1 MPTVGEP
8 EGGWRRAIRSVRFRI
23 TALATLIVVVVLAAT
38 GVALVVLQRGLLLS
52 AIDESLRQRADDLE
66 AVYGT
71 GGLPETLG
79 IGADETFVQL
89 TLEDGTAVAGSGN
102 VVGTPITV
110 PADVA
115 AEQVRTAM
123 VPAVDDDPFRLL
135 ARSVEGPGG
144 SAVLL
149 VGGSLDDVRDAGA
162 TLARSLTIAI
172 PVVAALLAGLVWWI
186 VGRALRPVESIR
198 REVASISGSDL
209 HRRVPEPA
217 TGDEIERLAV
227 TMNAMLTRVEDA
239 GLRQRR
245 FAADAS
251 HELRSP
257 LTRMRS
263 ELEVDVAHPS
273 SADLAATH
281 RSVLEE
287 IDRLEHLMDDLLTL
301 ARSDAGRMTVELREF
316 DVTEVVAGEIARLR
330 ETTSFD
336 VAMESEPKRIL
347 GDPAGISR
355 AMRNLL
361 DNAARHARRRISV
374 DVASRD
380 GSVVISVTDDGP
392 GVPAGSEEAV
402 FERFARLDEARS
414 AQAGGTGLGL
424 AIVRDIVDRH
434 GGTVAVDSRHRPGA
448 RFVMTLPVGSAAAD
462 G

>member
-1 MPTVGEP
+1 MVDES
-8 EGGWRRAIRSVRFRI
+8 EGGHRRAIRSVRFRI
-23 TALATLIVVVVLAAT
+23 TALATLIVVLVLAAT

-52 AIDESLRQRADDLE
+52 AIDDSLRQRADDLE

-79 IGADETFVQL
+79 IGEDETFVQL
-89 TLEDGTAVAGSGN
+89 TLEDGTAVASSGN
-102 VVGTPITV
+102 VAGTSITV
-110 PADVA
+110 PSDVA
-115 AEQVRTAM
+115 AEQVTTAM

-135 ARSVEGPGG
+135 TRSVEGPEG

-162 TLARSLTIAI
+162 ALARSLTIAV
-172 PVVAALLAGLVWWI
+172 PVVAAALAALVWWL

-227 TMNAMLTRVEDA
+227 TMNAMLARVEDA
-239 GLRQRR
+239 ALRQRR
-245 FAADAS
+245 FTADAS

-301 ARSDAGRMTVELREF
+301 ARSDAGRTSVEPREF
-316 DVTEVVAGEIARLR
+316 DVAEVTAEEVARLR
-330 ETTSFD
+330 QSTSCD
-336 VAMESEPKRIL
+336 VAMELDPSWIL

-355 AMRNLL
+355 AVRNLL
-361 DNAARHARRRISV
+361 DNAARHARQRISV
-374 DVASRD
+374 DVTSHD
-380 GSVVISVTDDGP
+380 GSVVIAVADDGP
-392 GVPAGSEEAV
+392 GVPTGSEEAV

-414 AQAGGTGLGL
+414 VRTGGTGLGL
-424 AIVRDIVDRH
+424 AIVRDIVKRH
-434 GGTVAVDSRHRPGA
+434 GGTVAVDTRHEPGA
-448 RFVMTLPVGSAAAD
+448 RFVMTLPARSR
-462 G
+462 